1 MARSASRGPADVAA
15 AQQAR
20 EEKLAALH
28 QTLQDQVTSIRTGAD
43 WQAWLGVASRFH
55 DYSANNVLLIAA
67 QRPDATQVAGYR
79 AWQAL
84 GRQVD
89 RGEKGIA
96 ILAPVVRRMS
106 ASTEARTGDDAGRAA
121 DPAERGAPAPAEE
134 DQRRQAASGSGR
146 LAGFRVTYVFD
157 VSQTSGDPLP
167 EPPRPALL
175 AGQAPAGLI
184 PALEGLLAARG
195 YTVVRGDCGTANGR
209 TDFTTREVRVR
220 ADVDD
225 AQAAK
230 TLAHEAGHVLLHD
243 PADGPLPASGG
254 LGLTTAR
261 CRGVAEV
268 EAESVAYLVATHHG
282 ATTGGYSFPYVAGWA
297 GAVDPHQPE
306 TVVRATADRVLRA
319 TREVLATTSPDTP
332 EQRQALAATADRAR
346 QGVVAAERLAEN
358 ADRLATRASREP
370 TEGPSRAAADA
381 PAQATVLDAHD
392 RRADPGPLIA
402 AHIDTQAWFAGH
414 VRGSWV
420 PDYLDGRSA
429 RVALQ
434 APWGGGYAPATW
446 TGLVDHLRQ
455 RGHADQ
461 VIEDAGLGLRTRT
474 GHLVDRFRD
483 RFVLPVR
490 DPDGVVVGSIGR
502 AAANAGPDVPKYLN
516 SPDTAT
522 HHKGEL
528 LLGLSEG
535 RAACP
540 DPRWVVLVEGPMDVL
555 AVATSATVTS
565 ARMLPVSACGTALS
579 AAQARLLADL
589 RPRELLLAY
598 DGDAAGRAAAVR
610 AFDVLP
616 ASLQEVARDAR
627 LRSAEDPAALL
638 AGVGPRRLAAEL
650 VIAEHPPL
658 ADAAVDARLAR
669 HLPRLAHVEGQVAA
683 QRDLGAYVATLP
695 PALVGRQV
703 ARVAEWLGV
712 PVPSMNASVI
722 AAVADG
728 RAPGSRSVSSP
739 GRSAD
744 AAARAAAALSAPR
757 RLDDARLPAATAAL
771 RPAPATFGS
780 RGR

>member
-28 QTLQDQVTSIRTGAD
+28 QTLQDQVASIRTGAD

-79 AWQAL
+79 AWQTL

-96 ILAPVVRRMS
+96 ILAPVVRRTS
-106 ASTEARTGDDAGRAA
+106 AATEGRTGESGPAAGAA
-121 DPAERGAPAPAEE
+121 EGRSPSSAEE
-134 DQRRQAASGSGR
+134 DRPGQAVAAAGR

-157 VSQTSGDPLP
+157 VAQTSGDPLP

-175 AGQAPAGLI
+175 AGQAPEGLL
-184 PALEGLLAARG
+184 PALEGLLEVRG

-209 TDFTTREVRVR
+209 TDFAAREVRVR

-243 PADGPLPASGG
+243 PADGRLPASGG

-268 EAESVAYLVATHHG
+268 EAESVAYLVAAHHG

-306 TVVRATADRVLRA
+306 VVVRATADRVLRA
-319 TREVLATTSPDTP
+319 TREVLAATSPDSP
-332 EQRQALAATADRAR
+332 QQRQALAATADRAR
-346 QGVVAAERLAEN
+346 QGVVTAERLAEN
-358 ADRLATRASREP
+358 ADRLASRASSGP
-370 TEGPSRAAADA
+370 KEGPSRTAADA
-381 PAQATVLDAHD
+381 PAQTTAVDAHD
-392 RRADPGPLIA
+392 RPPAPGPLLA
-402 AHIDTQAWFAGH
+402 AHVDARAWFAGH

-420 PDYLDGRSA
+420 TDYLDGRGA

-434 APWGGGYAPATW
+434 APWGSGYAPATW

-455 RGHADQ
+455 RGHPEQ
-461 VIEDAGLGLRTRT
+461 VLEDAGLGLRART

-490 DPDGVVVGSIGR
+490 DPDGAVVGFIGR
-502 AAANAGPDVPKYLN
+502 AAADAGPDVPKYLN
-516 SPDTAT
+516 SPDTT
-522 HHKGEL
+522 IHHKGAL

-535 RAACP
+535 RGACP

-555 AVATSATVTS
+555 AVATSATVTG

-579 AAQARLLADL
+579 SAQAHLLADL
-589 RPRELLLAY
+589 QPRDLLVSY

-616 ASLQEVARDAR
+616 PSLQVVARDAR
-627 LRSAEDPAALL
+627 LRSADDPAALL

-669 HLPRLAHVEGQVAA
+669 HLPRLAHVEGQVGAM
-683 QRDLGAYVATLP
+683 RDVSRYVATLP
-695 PALVGRQV
+695 APLVGRQV
-703 ARVAEWLGV
+703 TRLASEVGAPLHEVNRLVVNAVAEGG
-712 PVPSMNASVI
+712 I
-722 AAVADG
+722 RG
-728 RAPGSRSVSSP
+728 Q
-739 GRSAD
+739 
-744 AAARAAAALSAPR
+744 
-757 RLDDARLPAATAAL
+757 ATAAGRVRSAL
-771 RPAPATFGS
+771 AGGVRRGAAASVVVSQPAVCRSTASSVTQ
-780 RGR
+780 GRAR